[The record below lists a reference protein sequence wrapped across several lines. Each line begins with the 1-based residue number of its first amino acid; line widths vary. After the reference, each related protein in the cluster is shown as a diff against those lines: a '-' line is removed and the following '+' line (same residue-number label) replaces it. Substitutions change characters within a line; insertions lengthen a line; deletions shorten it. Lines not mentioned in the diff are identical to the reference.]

1 MKRRLN
7 PRRMALLVGLS
18 VPMSGLTAD
27 AQDSYRVGLLNAPA
41 PLLDAPQP
49 RLGAPEVRP
58 DAPATVL
65 AGEEVISEEIV
76 GSEVVGD
83 EVAMPIAG
91 SVAAP
96 DAAIE
101 VVQERYPDGKV
112 KIRREMTLDAAGNY
126 ILHGAWTMWDPQGH
140 EVASGQYQNGKRDG
154 LWTRQLV
161 QRDSKLFATRPYDEY
176 QGPFTSQA
184 TFKNGQ
190 LHGKWI
196 ISDNQKRKI
205 SEIEFVDGARDG
217 VAVWYFASG
226 KKMKQVDF
234 HKGLIDGQLVAWDMS
249 GKVVADETYQE
260 GRKLAPKVAK
270 RPSGHKKSEGLYLF
284 AKQIV
289 EAPDDWWNSQLATY
303 TTIGQ
308 DDRHG
313 RWVSWYP
320 SGQKEYEGTYE
331 NDRPEGQFTWWYPN
345 SQVRVTGSYKNGKA
359 DGEWSWWYEN
369 GQKSERGQYVAGEP
383 TGSWAYWKT
392 DGMLHHKSDFD
403 DRASTT
409 IVLESEREDAAEAD
423 NSSASLAPLR
433 GLRPSTR

>member
-1 MKRRLN
+1 MMTRFN
-7 PRRMALLVGLS
+7 PRRMALVVGLT
-18 VPMSGLTAD
+18 VPLGGLTAN

-41 PLLDAPQP
+41 PLLDAPDP
-49 RLGAPEVRP
+49 LLDTHEVRS

-65 AGEEVISEEIV
+65 SVTD
-76 GSEVVGD
+76 EVVDD
-83 EVAMPIAG
+83 EVSMPAIG
-91 SVAAP
+91 STG
-96 DAAIE
+96 AIE

-126 ILHGAWTMWDPQGH
+126 VLHGAWTMWDPQGN
-140 EVASGQYQNGKRDG
+140 EVASGHYQHGKRDG
-154 LWTRQLV
+154 LWTRQLTN
-161 QRDSKLFATRPYDEY
+161 RDSKIFATRPYDEY
-176 QGPFTSQA
+176 QGPFKSQA

-196 ISDNQKRKI
+196 ISDNQKRKV
-205 SEIEFVDGARDG
+205 SEIEFVDGMRDG
-217 VAVWYFASG
+217 VATWNFASG

-234 HKGLIDGQLVAWDMS
+234 HKGLIDGQLIAWDAS
-249 GKVVADETYQE
+249 GKVIADETYQE

-270 RPSGHKKSEGLYLF
+270 RSSGHQKSEGLYLF

-289 EAPDDWWNSQLATY
+289 ETPDDWWNSQLATY

-320 SGQKEYEGTYE
+320 NGQKEYEGTYE

-345 SQVRVTGSYKNGKA
+345 SQVRVTGSYKAGKA
-359 DGEWSWWYEN
+359 NGEWSWWYEN
-369 GQKSERGQYVAGEP
+369 GQKSERGQYEAGEP

-403 DRASTT
+403 DRQAS
-409 IVLESEREDAAEAD
+409 IVLESDSEESDAAEA
-423 NSSASLAPLR
+423 SSAALKPLR
-433 GLRPSTR
+433 GLRSNTR